1 MSSNSFSACRHN
13 NSSWFSNS
21 CCTNRLVWLL
31 LPLRVDRLFLRPAWA
46 EDACAL
52 HEAIACWEV
61 VRNLSRA
68 PWPYS
73 LADAEAFTRGRLREP
88 GETAFLI
95 FARTDG
101 DPQLIGSI
109 GFGRRCA
116 SDDDAELGY
125 WIARDHWGR
134 GYATEAG
141 RAVVELA
148 FDGLRLPALTAGHF
162 TDNPASGTVLRKLG
176 FRATGEIRAA
186 PSAARGGDVPTQLY
200 ALARD
205 EWACRMPL
213 CLAA

>member
-1 MSSNSFSACRHN
+1 MFIR
-13 NSSWFSNS
+13 
-21 CCTNRLVWLL
+21 TR
-31 LPLRVDRLFLRPAWA
+31 RLFLRPAWA
-46 EDACAL
+46 EDARAL
-52 HEAIACWEV
+52 HDAIASWEV
-61 VRNLSRA
+61 VKNLSRA
-68 PWPYS
+68 PWPYG
-73 LADAEAFTRGRLREP
+73 LADAEAFTRGRVLEP
-88 GETAFLI
+88 GETSFLI

-101 DPQLIGSI
+101 DPVLVGSI

-141 RAVVELA
+141 HAVVELA

-162 TDNPASGTVLRKLG
+162 ADNPASGAVLRKLG
-176 FRATGEIRAA
+176 FRATGETRTV
-186 PSAARGGDVPTQLY
+186 PCAARGCELPTPLY

-205 EWACRMPL
+205 EWACRMPF